1 MIYNLVVEELVIFCI
16 VIIFIILFIMKVTDD
31 GISIIVNNIKDMN
44 QQKQVIQELSIKLKN
59 IEETVNNNWI
69 FLSEE
74 VSDIYPAIKSLNIE
88 IMSMKNKNE

>member
-1 MIYNLVVEELVIFCI
+1 
-16 VIIFIILFIMKVTDD
+16 MKSSTL
-31 GISIIVNNIKDMN
+31 N